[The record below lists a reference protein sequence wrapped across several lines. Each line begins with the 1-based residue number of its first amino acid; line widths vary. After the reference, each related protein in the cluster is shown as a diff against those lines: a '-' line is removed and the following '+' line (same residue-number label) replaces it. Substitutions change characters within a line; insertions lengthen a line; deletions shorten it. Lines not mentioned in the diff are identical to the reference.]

1 MRLIRFGA
9 RGEERPGL
17 WQADGIVDLR
27 DLFPEI
33 PDIDGS
39 FFEQGW
45 PARLA
50 GLQAS
55 GRPLQIRWAA
65 PIARPSKIVCLGK
78 NYAEHAKEG
87 GFETPASPLIF
98 CKTPNTLNGPFD
110 PVLLPQSSGQVDWEV
125 ELAVVIGTAG
135 KRIPKER
142 ALAHVAGVTVMND
155 VSGRQAQF
163 ADSQWF
169 RGKSFDTFAPLG
181 PALVTLDELGDPHNL
196 RLTAKLNGRIMQEGH
211 TRDLIFDL
219 PTLIANISEDITL
232 CPGDVISTGTPAG
245 VGIFRQPPI
254 VIQEGDEVE
263 CWIEKIGAIRNRFVS
278 KIEVE
283 R

>member
-1 MRLIRFGA
+1 MKLIRFGV

-17 WQADGIVDLR
+17 WQADGVVDLR

-55 GRPLQIRWAA
+55 GRPLQTRWAA
-65 PIARPSKIVCLGK
+65 PLTRPSKIICLGK
-78 NYAEHAKEG
+78 NYVEHAKEG

-135 KRIPKER
+135 KRIAKES

-196 RLTAKLNGRIMQEGH
+196 RLTAKLNGRLMQDGH

-245 VGIFRQPPI
+245 VGIFRHPPI

-263 CWIEKIGAIRNRFVS
+263 CWIEKIGSIRNRFVS

>member
-1 MRLIRFGA
+1 MKFIRFGP
-9 RGEERPGL
+9 RGQERPGL

-27 DLFPEI
+27 DHFADI

-50 GLQAS
+50 GLQAP
-55 GRPLQIRWAA
+55 GRPREVRWGA
-65 PIARPSKIVCLGK
+65 PIARPSKIICLGK
-78 NYAEHAKEG
+78 NYVEHAREG

-125 ELAVVIGTAG
+125 ELAVVIGQAG
-135 KRIPKER
+135 KRIPKEK
-142 ALAHVAGVTVMND
+142 AMAHVAGVTVMND

-181 PALVTLDELGDPHNL
+181 PALVTLDEIGNPHDL
-196 RLTAKLNGRIMQEGH
+196 RLTARLNGRLMQDGH

-219 PTLIANISEDITL
+219 PTLIADISADITI

-245 VGIFRQPPI
+245 VGIFRTPP
-254 VIQEGDEVE
+254 VLIQEGDEVE
-263 CWIEKIGAIRNRFVS
+263 CWVEKIGSIRNRFVRTL
-278 KIEVE
+278 EDE
-283 R
+283 G